1 MDGWMDGWM
10 DGFAL
15 LLRLP
20 VVLLSDK
27 RTGWRVEDGGQRMD
41 DRRPKLLLR
50 LPILL
55 PMIRG

>member
-1 MDGWMDGWM
+1 MDGWM